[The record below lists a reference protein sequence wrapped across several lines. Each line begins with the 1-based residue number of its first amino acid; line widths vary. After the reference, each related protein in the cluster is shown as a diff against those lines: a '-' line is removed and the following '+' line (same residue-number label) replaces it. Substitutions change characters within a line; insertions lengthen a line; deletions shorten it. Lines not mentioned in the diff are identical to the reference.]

1 MHDIIVTRLVE
12 SERVLQQNRQA
23 EASGF
28 ATLLNSMVNRFNRR
42 QAPKVASK
50 TPAKPHAAHCSCL
63 KGEPAR

>member
-23 EASGF
+23 ETSGF
-28 ATLLNSMVNRFNRR
+28 GTMLKSLVNRFSRP

-50 TPAKPHAAHCSCL
+50 TPAKPNAAHCSCL